1 MTPTLNQSENRSEL
15 NILTKLADFIDQ
27 LKQENEQLID
37 LCNEK
42 GIAIPDDLIYKGP
55 DDQLQP
61 DSP

>member
-27 LKQENEQLID
+27 LRQENEQLID